1 MESHRVDPQGQQAA
15 FPVLGIFPAAWSCG
29 PLRTWAEWKQA
40 AARLE
45 RLRHQAD
52 AMDHRSVL
60 RQRTPKV
67 LWA

>member
-1 MESHRVDPQGQQAA
+1 MESHRVDPWGQQAA
-15 FPVLGIFPAAWSCG
+15 FPVLGILPAAQSCG
-29 PLRTWAEWKQA
+29 PLRTRAEWKQA

-52 AMDHRSVL
+52 AMDRYSIL
-60 RQRTPKV
+60 RQRAPKV